1 MCVLLVEDEFLIR
14 EIMSECLQDAG
25 YDVVDVENGDRAVEL
40 IKHPPRK
47 FSILITDFHMPGD
60 ADGSKVA
67 AQLRLAIPGIP
78 VVIASGRPEALQ
90 AAWQTELGYKL
101 LRKPYL
107 PSELVKMVE
116 ALVGHP
122 SPNISEQGCIT

>member
-1 MCVLLVEDEFLIR
+1 MCVLLVEDEFFIR

-25 YDVVDVENGDRAVEL
+25 YDVIEVENGDTAVEL
-40 IKHPPRK
+40 IKHPPCA
-47 FSILITDFHMPGD
+47 FTILITDFHMPGD

-67 AQLRLAIPGIP
+67 AQVRLINPDIP

-90 AAWQTELGYKL
+90 PLWQTDLGYKL

-107 PSELVKMVE
+107 PSELIKLVE
-116 ALVGHP
+116 SLVGPP
-122 SPNISEQGCIT
+122 SSSPAN